1 MKGLIL
7 KLEPVIWFLFGGGF
21 MVGCLLF
28 PAFIVAY
35 GIAAPFGFLPEE
47 AISYERMHAIA
58 SSLPGRLVLGVMIV
72 FPLWNGLNHLRHFAI
87 DLSGRQ
93 ARRLVRAAVLRGRR
107 GGIGGGGG
115 GGRRPLAPAFA
126 PRPGASGAP

>member
-35 GIAAPFGFLPEE
+35 GIAAPFGWIPEE
-47 AISYERMHAIA
+47 AISYERMHGIA
-58 SSLPGRLVLGVMIV
+58 SSLPGRLVLMAMIV

-87 DLSGRQ
+87 DLGGDKNDGWIAPVCYGAATLLS
-93 ARRLVRAAVLRGRR
+93 LVAVGAVLA
-107 GGIGGGGG
+107 
-115 GGRRPLAPAFA
+115 L
-126 PRPGASGAP
+126 

>member
-7 KLEPVIWFLFGGGF
+7 KLETVIWFLFGGGF

-35 GIAAPFGFLPEE
+35 GIAAPFGWIPEE
-47 AISYERMHAIA
+47 AISYERMHGIA
-58 SSLPGRLVLGVMIV
+58 SSLPGRLVLMAMIV

-87 DLSGRQ
+87 DLTGDKNDGWF
-93 ARRLVRAAVLRGRR
+93 APLCYAAAVVLSVVAIVAVVR
-107 GGIGGGGG
+107 
-115 GGRRPLAPAFA
+115 L
-126 PRPGASGAP
+126 